1 MKITLLLALA
11 ALPVLQGPPARSG
24 GPQAPPEVEVVERA
38 ARIAWFGIWED
49 AVAEAQRSGR
59 PILLMSAAPSCSGVP
74 GMW

>member
-11 ALPVLQGPPARSG
+11 ALPALQGPPARSG
-24 GPQAPPEVEVVERA
+24 GPQRPPEVEVVNRP
-38 ARIAWFGIWED
+38 ARIAWYGVWED
-49 AVAEAQRSGR
+49 AAAEAKRSGR